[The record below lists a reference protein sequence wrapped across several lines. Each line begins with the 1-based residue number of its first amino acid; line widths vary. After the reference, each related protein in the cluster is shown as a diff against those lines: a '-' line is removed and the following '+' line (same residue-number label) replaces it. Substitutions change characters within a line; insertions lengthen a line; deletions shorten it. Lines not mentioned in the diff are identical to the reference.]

1 MMEALLP
8 YYLER
13 KSKEEAS
20 AHEELTIPTLSLIN
34 TGPQINI

>member
-1 MMEALLP
+1 MEALLP

-20 AHEELTIPTLSLIN
+20 AHEELCNYTYFVSD
-34 TGPQINI
+34 